1 MDSVG
6 AAVIALG
13 GPPPRPEGWTRIPA
27 DMGVSRVEVPGK
39 WPWSKPR
46 LVGWVLWE
54 VHGVV
59 VEKKTMLYARTDGQ
73 PR

>member
-1 MDSVG
+1 M
-6 AAVIALG
+6 IALG
-13 GPPPRPEGWTRIPA
+13 GPPPEPVRIPR
-27 DMGVSRVEVPGK
+27 DIGVSRVEVPGK
-39 WPWSKPR
+39 YPWSRPR

-59 VEKKTMLYARTDGQ
+59 VEKKAMHYATADGQ